1 MARTGKEVVV
11 EDGFKYK
18 RRKNKDTKAA
28 GAGPG
33 SNFAAL
39 GRRSTGGDEEILSEV
54 ERLRSLDPATVFAP
68 DDPAWT
74 LHENI
79 PEDLPESERLQM
91 LIEEICEL
99 EMKRERERLVEE
111 LGPEAGAEAAKSL
124 EDALSEFQLKVE
136 EMIVRGEIK
145 FANDGDAGADLKD
158 AKHEAM
164 ATVLSQLEDEK
175 AQWDALEQEALAGA
189 SADDEASMEQMRKD
203 VEEVNKAV
211 EALIAAEL
219 AAENGEGGTAEE
231 LAKAVEEAERKLA
244 MQQEGLSALVEGVEA
259 LCTRAERAAEVFSKA
274 IAENDFKGLPHVNSP
289 QNLVKNLV
297 RGKTKK

>member
-1 MARTGKEVVV
+1 MWK
-11 EDGFKYK
+11 KYK
-18 RRKNKDTKAA
+18 VPTDAA
-28 GAGPG
+28 EWLYSFIGAAETYPACIVISDMAIAGNPMFYI
-33 SNFAAL
+33 NQEFCKV
-39 GRRSTGGDEEILSEV
+39 TGY
-54 ERLRSLDPATVFAP
+54 
-68 DDPAWT
+68 
-74 LHENI
+74 
-79 PEDLPESERLQM
+79 
-91 LIEEICEL
+91 
-99 EMKRERERLVEE
+99 
-111 LGPEAGAEAAKSL
+111 
-124 EDALSEFQLKVE
+124 
-136 EMIVRGEIK
+136 
-145 FANDGDAGADLKD
+145 

-164 ATVLSQLEDEK
+164 AAVLSQLEDEK

-189 SADDEASMEQMRKD
+189 SANDEASMEQMRKD

-274 IAENDFKGLPHVNSP
+274 IAENDFKGLPHVNSR

-297 RGKTKK
+297 RGKKK

>member
-1 MARTGKEVVV
+1 MAKTGKEVVV

-18 RRKNKDTKAA
+18 RRKNKDAKAA
-28 GAGPG
+28 GPG
-33 SNFAAL
+33 ANFAAL
-39 GRRSTGGDEEILSEV
+39 GRRSTGGDEIVSEL
-54 ERLRSLDPATVFAP
+54 ERLRSADPATLFAP
-68 DDPAWT
+68 DDPAMT
-74 LHENI
+74 LHANI

-99 EMKRERERLVEE
+99 EMKRERDRLVEE

-145 FANDGDAGADLKD
+145 FANDSDAGADLKD

-175 AQWDALEQEALAGA
+175 AQWDALEQDALAGA

-259 LCTRAERAAEVFSKA
+259 LCTRAERAADVFSKA

-297 RGKTKK
+297 QGKKK

>member
-1 MARTGKEVVV
+1 
-11 EDGFKYK
+11 
-18 RRKNKDTKAA
+18 
-28 GAGPG
+28 
-33 SNFAAL
+33 
-39 GRRSTGGDEEILSEV
+39 
-54 ERLRSLDPATVFAP
+54 
-68 DDPAWT
+68 
-74 LHENI
+74 
-79 PEDLPESERLQM
+79 M

-145 FANDGDAGADLKD
+145 FANDSDAGADLKD

-164 ATVLSQLEDEK
+164 AAVLSQLEDEK

>member
-1 MARTGKEVVV
+1 MRALIRHDRLDVLLENLDLLRLLLFLGGGGCPLRLEVPLEVV
-11 EDGFKYK
+11 
-18 RRKNKDTKAA
+18 AA
-28 GAGPG
+28 
-33 SNFAAL
+33 
-39 GRRSTGGDEEILSEV
+39 RD
-54 ERLRSLDPATVFAP
+54 
-68 DDPAWT
+68 
-74 LHENI
+74 
-79 PEDLPESERLQM
+79 
-91 LIEEICEL
+91 
-99 EMKRERERLVEE
+99 RLVEE

-164 ATVLSQLEDEK
+164 AAVLSQLEDEK

-231 LAKAVEEAERKLA
+231 LAKRAGGSEGARKR
-244 MQQEGLSALVEGVEA
+244 Q
-259 LCTRAERAAEVFSKA
+259 KA
-274 IAENDFKGLPHVNSP
+274 
-289 QNLVKNLV
+289 
-297 RGKTKK
+297 

>member
-1 MARTGKEVVV
+1 MAKTGKEVVV

-18 RRKNKDTKAA
+18 RRKNKDAKAA
-28 GAGPG
+28 GPG
-33 SNFAAL
+33 ANFAAL
-39 GRRSTGGDEEILSEV
+39 GRRSTGGDEIVSEL
-54 ERLRSLDPATVFAP
+54 ERLRSADPATLFAP
-68 DDPAWT
+68 DDPAMT

-99 EMKRERERLVEE
+99 EMKRERDRLVEE

-145 FANDGDAGADLKD
+145 FGNGNDAGTDLKD
-158 AKHEAM
+158 AKNEAM
-164 ATVLSQLEDEK
+164 AAVITQLEDEK
-175 AQWDALEQEALAGA
+175 AQWDALEQQALTGP
-189 SADDEASMEQMRKD
+189 SAEDEASIEQMKKD
-203 VEEVNKAV
+203 AEEVNKAV
-211 EALIAAEL
+211 EALLAAEL
-219 AAENGEGGTAEE
+219 AAENGEGNAEE

-244 MQQEGLSALVEGVEA
+244 MQREGLSALVEGVEA

-289 QNLVKNLV
+289 QNMVKNLV
-297 RGKTKK
+297 RGKKK

>member
-1 MARTGKEVVV
+1 M
-11 EDGFKYK
+11 
-18 RRKNKDTKAA
+18 
-28 GAGPG
+28 
-33 SNFAAL
+33 

-297 RGKTKK
+297 QGKKEVSLLDNVVG

>member
-1 MARTGKEVVV
+1 MAKTGKEVVV

-18 RRKNKDTKAA
+18 RMKNKDAKAA
-28 GAGPG
+28 GPG
-33 SNFAAL
+33 ANFAAL
-39 GRRSTGGDEEILSEV
+39 GRRSTGGDEIVSEL
-54 ERLRSLDPATVFAP
+54 ERLRSADPATLFAP
-68 DDPAWT
+68 DDLAMT
-74 LHENI
+74 LHESI

-99 EMKRERERLVEE
+99 EMKRERDRLVEE

-145 FANDGDAGADLKD
+145 FGNGNDAGTDLKD
-158 AKHEAM
+158 AKNEAM
-164 ATVLSQLEDEK
+164 AAVMTQLEDEK
-175 AQWDALEQEALAGA
+175 AQWDALEQQALAGP
-189 SADDEASMEQMRKD
+189 SAEDEASIEQMKKD
-203 VEEVNKAV
+203 AEEVNKAV
-211 EALIAAEL
+211 EALLAAEL
-219 AAENGEGGTAEE
+219 AAENGEGNAEE

-244 MQQEGLSALVEGVEA
+244 MQREGLSALVEGVEA

-274 IAENDFKGLPHVNSP
+274 IAENYFKGLPHVNSP

-297 RGKTKK
+297 RGKKK